1 MQKALLS
8 FVGIAALTLP
18 CMHAQETILFNGR
31 DLTGWDGLKEF
42 WSVKNGAITG
52 KTTKANQAK
61 QNTFL
66 VWRGGE
72 IADFEFTCK
81 FKMTAGDASGFC
93 NSGIQY
99 RSKLVD
105 PAYFVMSGYQADMG
119 LGPEHYTGML
129 YEEKGRSI
137 LARVGQKVVL
147 HDGNQNTIQ
156 IIGSLGSD
164 TELLAGFNDT
174 GWNECKVIAVGNH
187 IQHFI
192 NGRQTVDVMDEASA
206 GAKAGLLGFQIH
218 KGASK
223 PMTVQFKDI
232 KLKRLQAGQPVLAS
246 TAQPATPSNVSVPAT
261 IKTDADQPR
270 IEVLKDQA
278 PNAVE
283 WALAPLD
290 QMVPGDIRQ
299 NLTFLREDLLDEG
312 KQKPKASPAAYALAS
327 QICNTLLTALEE
339 RNQTLAHAGFRAVEA
354 QTRTGV
360 TSEALEARRN
370 YKMSWPQFARENAQR
385 AELKSQANNNAAVM
399 AERPKLQW
407 TERTVALR
415 KTLDGLYAQFREALR
430 QSAAAK

>member
-1 MQKALLS
+1 MHKSL
-8 FVGIAALTLP
+8 LTLIGLAIFAAP
-18 CMHAQETILFNGR
+18 YSHAQEISLFNGR

-42 WSVKNGAITG
+42 WSVKDGAITG
-52 KTTKANQAK
+52 RTTKTKGVND
-61 QNTFL
+61 NTVL
-66 VWRGGE
+66 VWTGGE
-72 IADFEFTCK
+72 VSDFEFNCK
-81 FKMTAGDASGFC
+81 FRITEG
-93 NSGIQY
+93 NSGIQF
-99 RSKLVD
+99 RSRLIDAGK
-105 PAYFVMSGYQADMG
+105 FVASGYQADFEAG
-119 LGPEHYTGML
+119 GKYNGIL
-129 YEEKGRSI
+129 YEEKGRGI
-137 LARVGQKVVL
+137 LASQGQKLEIRPGGSETKLGEVQVVGTL
-147 HDGNQNTIQ
+147 PKCDAINGPIQ
-156 IIGSLGSD
+156 SG
-164 TELLAGFNDT
+164 AWNDY
-174 GWNECKVIAVGNH
+174 KIIAVGNH
-187 IQHFI
+187 IQQFI
-192 NGRQTVDVMDEASA
+192 NGLQTVDVIDDSGI
-206 GAKAGLLGFQIH
+206 GARTGLLGFQIH
-218 KGASK
+218 KG
-223 PMTVQFKDI
+223 PPVMVQLKGL
-232 KLKRLQAGQPVLAS
+232 KLKRLQAGQPALAN
-246 TAQPATPSNVSVPAT
+246 TVQPSPSAPGNVAPA
-261 IKTDADQPR
+261 IQTDANQPR
-270 IEVLKDQA
+270 VEVFKDQA